1 MLLSDQKKLDDWLD
15 KWKLARNEYYILV
28 GRFVQENNFEIII
41 REFMSSNTRRK
52 LVIITGNN
60 SKLKKKIC
68 KATLC
73 QQDPRIVFAGTV
85 YDPELLCAIR
95 KQAYASIHGHEVGGT
110 NPSLL
115 EGMCCTKVNL
125 VLDVAF
131 NREVAA
137 DGALYW
143 SKEMGNLSTLIMQ
156 VDKLHEEEIFSIHKK
171 AVARIISCYN
181 WRLIEQ
187 SYRDF
192 FLKEN

>member
-1 MLLSDQKKLDDWLD
+1 M
-15 KWKLARNEYYILV
+15 
-28 GRFVQENNFEIII
+28 
-41 REFMSSNTRRK
+41 
-52 LVIITGNN
+52 
-60 SKLKKKIC
+60 
-68 KATLC
+68 
-73 QQDPRIVFAGTV
+73 
-85 YDPELLCAIR
+85 
-95 KQAYASIHGHEVGGT
+95 
-110 NPSLL
+110 
-115 EGMCCTKVNL
+115 NL

-131 NREVAA
+131 NREVAT

-171 AVARIISCYN
+171 AVARITSCYN